1 VGGEGGGVVA
11 HSQCGRAKCLLVGV
25 PVVLGNGLGPVFA
38 FLMVHMGAVVAV
50 GDRGGGRGRLFSPLW
65 PLRMVATNQTT
76 LLNVVTERL

>member
-1 VGGEGGGVVA
+1 MVA
-11 HSQCGRAKCLLVGV
+11 HSRCVRAKCLLVGV
-25 PVVLGNGLGPVFA
+25 PVVLGDGLGSVFA
-38 FLMVHMGAVVAV
+38 FLTVHMGVVVAV

>member
-1 VGGEGGGVVA
+1 
-11 HSQCGRAKCLLVGV
+11 
-25 PVVLGNGLGPVFA
+25 
-38 FLMVHMGAVVAV
+38 VAV